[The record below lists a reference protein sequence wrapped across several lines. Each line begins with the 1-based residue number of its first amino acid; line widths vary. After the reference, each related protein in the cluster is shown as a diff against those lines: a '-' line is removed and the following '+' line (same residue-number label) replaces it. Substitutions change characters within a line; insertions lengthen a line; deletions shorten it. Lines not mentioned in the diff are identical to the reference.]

1 MSKIIF
7 PLENKNWLQ
16 QNNGDLAPLLVATRN
31 INLERKGY
39 ITLSRRMSY
48 LKLNGGFTVSLM
60 AGTFTPAE
68 NNYRVV
74 SGGNQQFRISA
85 DLSSVTTV
93 VDAGS
98 FSGYTGS
105 DMTYWNGFLWY
116 TGESNLKFATT
127 GAFTNTAIGLNTGVP
142 HPIAIFENKNTICV
156 GNGSTVYSRTSAGA
170 DTAIALTIPSNFIIQ
185 WMRYLNNK
193 MYIGT
198 KNISGGHTFL
208 FEWDGA
214 TALASA
220 GYPVNSSWIL
230 SGTRYGESLVVITT
244 RGELLR
250 FSGGGFTQLAALPFF
265 ENKDLEAE
273 TTLSLNSAV
282 LCRGMVAI
290 DEYLYIYV
298 ANGLYENGVY
308 KTNSNFPSGIY
319 QYHKD
324 TGLTH
329 RGTLSTSTNSS
340 ITDYGQTYSDT
351 PGCILPLVERVLATG
366 PVLANGSRFI
376 VGARG
381 YSAANDSNNAIA
393 TFTSGES
400 RGSFVTCKIPTS
412 EITGTTQKLFIKWK
426 NMFDST
432 DKIVVKYRNSERRYL
447 PLSSPGGRTYNMIWT
462 STITFTMLSSN
473 TSINLAQV
481 GDEVEIVSGNGSGSL
496 AHISTITNVGTT
508 YTVTLDEAIA
518 GVSNGDTSG
527 CIIDNWTKSGVA
539 TYDNADNYQEFNI
552 NTNGK
557 WVQFKIE
564 LRGANEVQI
573 EEMQILTQSN
583 IISK

>member
-7 PLENKNWLQ
+7 PLENKNWMQ

-48 LKLNGGFTVSLM
+48 LKLNGNYSVTLL
-60 AGTFTPAE
+60 AGTYSPAE

-74 SGGNQQFRISA
+74 DASNRQFKINQT
-85 DLSSVTTV
+85 LTSVTDV
-93 VDAGS
+93 SDAGS
-98 FSGYTGS
+98 FSSYSGT
-105 DMTYWNGFLWY
+105 DMTYWNDFLWY
-116 TGESNLKFATT
+116 TGENNLKYATT
-127 GAFTNTAIGLNTGVP
+127 GAFTDTAVGLNTGVP
-142 HPIAIFENKNTICV
+142 HPIAIFENKNIICV
-156 GNGSTVYSRTSAGA
+156 GNGNTVYSRSSAGV
-170 DTAIALTIPSNFIIQ
+170 DTAIALTIPTNYVIQ

-198 KNISGGHTFL
+198 KNKTGGHTFL

-214 TALASA
+214 TALATA

-230 SGTRYGESLVVITT
+230 SGTRYGESLVVITA

-250 FSGGGFTQLAALPFF
+250 FSGGGFVQLAVLPFF

-273 TTLSLNSAV
+273 TTLTYNSSV
-282 LCRGMVAI
+282 IPRGMIAI

-298 ANGLYENGVY
+298 ASGLYENGVY
-308 KTNSNFPSGIY
+308 GIKPNFPSGIY

-329 RGTLSTSTNSS
+329 RATLSTSNNSS
-340 ITDYGQTYSDT
+340 ITDYGQTYTDT
-351 PGCILPLVERVLATG
+351 PGCIIPLVEKSVASN
-366 PVLANGSRFI
+366 PILANGSRFI

-381 YSAANDSNNAIA
+381 YTDFTTNNAIA
-393 TFTSGES
+393 SLTSGES

-432 DKIVVKYRNSERRYL
+432 DKIIVKYRNAERRYL
-447 PLSSPGGRTYNMIWT
+447 PLGYPGNRTYNMIWT
-462 STITFTMLSSN
+462 STTTFTMLSSD
-473 TSINLAQV
+473 TQINLAQV
-481 GDEVEIVSGNGSGSL
+481 GDEVEIVSGNGAGSL
-496 AHISTITNVGTT
+496 AHIIAISNVGAT
-508 YTVTLDEAIA
+508 YTVTLDEAIT
-518 GVSNGDTSG
+518 GVVNGNRSG
-527 CIIDNWTKSGVA
+527 CIIDNWTKSGIA
-539 TYDNADNYQEFNI
+539 TFDNLDAYQEFNI

-573 EEMQILTQSN
+573 EEMQILTQPN